1 MNLIKK
7 ITDNSKKKFKEIK
20 NKIDINKDYT
30 FDLKIINNEPKL
42 IFLENNKKKIVGDF
56 HFYGIYNKQ
65 DKLWKWANIIP
76 NVNMDNINYV
86 EKIRLKAFIFEKMKN
101 NNESI
106 MFFYQLLTNDTMFI
120 PDEKYFGLIIDLIL
134 YISDDLYIFEPLN
147 SIGNVQLIGLSK
159 INELY

>member
-1 MNLIKK
+1 MNLLKK
-7 ITDNSKKKFKEIK
+7 ITENSKKKFKEIK

-30 FDLKIINNEPKL
+30 FDLKIINKELKL
-42 IFLENNKKKIVGDF
+42 IFLENNKKKLIGDF
-56 HFYGIYNKQ
+56 HFYGIYNKE

-76 NVNMDNINYV
+76 NVNLDTIAYV
-86 EKIRLKAFIFEKMKN
+86 EKLRLKAYIFEKIKK

-106 MFFYQLLTNDTMFI
+106 MFFYQLLTNDTMYI
-120 PDEKYFGLIIDLIL
+120 PDEKYFGLIIDLFL

-147 SIGNVQLIGLSK
+147 SIGNIQLIGLAK